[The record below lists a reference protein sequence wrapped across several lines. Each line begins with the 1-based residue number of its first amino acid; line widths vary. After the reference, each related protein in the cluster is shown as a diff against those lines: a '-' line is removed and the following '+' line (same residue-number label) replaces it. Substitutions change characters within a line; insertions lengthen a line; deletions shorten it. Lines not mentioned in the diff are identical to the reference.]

1 MEGTEGKKKRK
12 ERTEGIG
19 RAKRETDGRTGGENP
34 GFLLFVFFRDSFVF
48 FCLSPK
54 SLPRFK
60 YFKIRF
66 FFKIKATVTTNIIIK
81 TQKVSTK
88 NKH

>member
-34 GFLLFVFFRDSFVF
+34 GFFLPFSFKPPP
-48 FCLSPK
+48 LPSPVQVSK
-54 SLPRFK
+54 SPIFPNF
-60 YFKIRF
+60 YQ
-66 FFKIKATVTTNIIIK
+66 N
-81 TQKVSTK
+81 
-88 NKH
+88 N